1 MKQVKLGASGLSV
14 GTIAYG
20 CWRFA
25 GDEARQADRK
35 IRTALDHGMT
45 LIDTADIYGYGEP
58 AGFGGAEVGLGEVLA
73 ADPSLR
79 ARMVLATKGGVHLPT
94 PYKAS
99 GDYLAK
105 AVDASLSRLGV
116 DHIDLY
122 QVHRPDLLAAA
133 DDTARALN
141 DMVSAGKVGAVGVS
155 NYTPAQTRALAAHL
169 SVPIVSMQPEFS
181 VLQQAPIEDGVLDWC
196 AETGAACLC
205 WSPLA
210 GGQLFGDGAGSDPRR
225 GRVVDLLD
233 TLAAKYDADRACIA
247 LAFVLRH
254 PSNTIP
260 IIGTQKP
267 ERIASLAKAADITL
281 EARDWY
287 DIGEAYRGEPMP

>member
-25 GDEARQADRK
+25 GDDASQADRK

-58 AGFGGAEVGLGEVLA
+58 AGFGGAEVRLGEVLA

-105 AVDASLSRLGV
+105 AVDA
-116 DHIDLY
+116 
-122 QVHRPDLLAAA
+122 
-133 DDTARALN
+133 
-141 DMVSAGKVGAVGVS
+141 
-155 NYTPAQTRALAAHL
+155 
-169 SVPIVSMQPEFS
+169 
-181 VLQQAPIEDGVLDWC
+181 
-196 AETGAACLC
+196 
-205 WSPLA
+205 
-210 GGQLFGDGAGSDPRR
+210 
-225 GRVVDLLD
+225 
-233 TLAAKYDADRACIA
+233 
-247 LAFVLRH
+247 
-254 PSNTIP
+254 
-260 IIGTQKP
+260 
-267 ERIASLAKAADITL
+267 
-281 EARDWY
+281 
-287 DIGEAYRGEPMP
+287 